1 MPPSGHCCGLFSRL
15 QTMNCSQCGN
25 PLSPTAKFCKS
36 CGARQ
41 EPEAAITAAEKICSQ
56 CQSVCKPEA
65 RFCTRC
71 GMVFERPGA
80 DHAAPATAPP
90 MPLGASQVVDSAS
103 LTPPLIEPMDAPAP
117 RPPQSEPAAFAPR
130 NDRTPAFPQEP
141 VRGSNAWIKWAVLA
155 LLVAAIAGGV
165 MMASN
170 MKGLTGAGN
179 SASNA
184 NSASGGAQAGKDA
197 ISAEDKAKADAL
209 VGPLGGNA
217 AAQAT
222 PVESAPAA
230 VDNVPSTTVAPV
242 AATPDTVSV
251 TPAPAASPELSSAPA
266 SGKPPMPAP
275 ARTPAVKKNTAPSL
289 DDLLD

>member
-1 MPPSGHCCGLFSRL
+1 MPPSGHCCGLFSRM

-56 CQSVCKPEA
+56 CQAVCKPEA

-71 GMVFERPGA
+71 GMVFEHPG
-80 DHAAPATAPP
+80 DNHAAVATAPP
-90 MPLGASQVVDSAS
+90 MPLDASQAVDSAS
-103 LTPPLIEPMDAPAP
+103 LAPPLIEAMDTPAP
-117 RPPQSEPAAFAPR
+117 RPPQPEPAAFATR

-141 VRGSNAWIKWAVLA
+141 VRGSNAWIKWVALA

-170 MKGLTGAGN
+170 MKGLSGAGN
-179 SASNA
+179 SASG
-184 NSASGGAQAGKDA
+184 SSQAGKDG
-197 ISAEDKAKADAL
+197 ISPEDKAKADAL
-209 VGPLGGNA
+209 VGPLGGST

-222 PVESAPAA
+222 PAENATIAGA
-230 VDNVPSTTVAPV
+230 VDNAPTTAVAPAV
-242 AATPDTVSV
+242 TTPDTVSV

>member
-1 MPPSGHCCGLFSRL
+1 MPPSGHCCGLFSRM

-36 CGARQ
+36 CGAKQ

-56 CQSVCKPEA
+56 CQAVCKPEA

-71 GMVFERPGA
+71 GMVFERPG
-80 DHAAPATAPP
+80 DNHAAVATAPP
-90 MPLGASQVVDSAS
+90 MPLDASQAVDSAS
-103 LTPPLIEPMDAPAP
+103 LAPPLIEAMDTPAP
-117 RPPQSEPAAFAPR
+117 RPPQPEPAAFATR

-141 VRGSNAWIKWAVLA
+141 VRSSNAWIKWVALA

-170 MKGLTGAGN
+170 MKGLSGAGN
-179 SASNA
+179 SASG
-184 NSASGGAQAGKDA
+184 SSQAGKDG
-197 ISAEDKAKADAL
+197 ISPEDKAKADAL
-209 VGPLGGNA
+209 VGPLGGST

-222 PVESAPAA
+222 PAENATIAGA
-230 VDNVPSTTVAPV
+230 VDNAPATAVAPAV
-242 AATPDTVSV
+242 TTPDTVSV

>member
-1 MPPSGHCCGLFSRL
+1 
-15 QTMNCSQCGN
+15 
-25 PLSPTAKFCKS
+25 
-36 CGARQ
+36 
-41 EPEAAITAAEKICSQ
+41 
-56 CQSVCKPEA
+56 
-65 RFCTRC
+65 
-71 GMVFERPGA
+71 
-80 DHAAPATAPP
+80 

-103 LTPPLIEPMDAPAP
+103 LTPPLIEPMDTPAP

-170 MKGLTGAGN
+170 MKGLTDAGN

-197 ISAEDKAKADAL
+197 ISPEDKAKADAL

-222 PVESAPAA
+222 PAESAPAA

-251 TPAPAASPELSSAPA
+251 TPAPAASAELSSAPA

>member
-1 MPPSGHCCGLFSRL
+1 
-15 QTMNCSQCGN
+15 MNCSQCGN

-56 CQSVCKPEA
+56 CQAVCKPEA

-71 GMVFERPGA
+71 GMVFEHPG
-80 DHAAPATAPP
+80 DNHAAVATAPP
-90 MPLGASQVVDSAS
+90 MPLDASQAVDSAS
-103 LTPPLIEPMDAPAP
+103 LAPPLIEAMDTPAP
-117 RPPQSEPAAFAPR
+117 RPPQPEPAAFAPR

-141 VRGSNAWIKWAVLA
+141 VRSSNAWIKWVALA

-170 MKGLTGAGN
+170 MKGLSGAGN
-179 SASNA
+179 SASG
-184 NSASGGAQAGKDA
+184 SSQAGKDG
-197 ISAEDKAKADAL
+197 ISPEDKAKADAL
-209 VGPLGGNA
+209 VGPLGGST

-222 PVESAPAA
+222 PAENATIAGA
-230 VDNVPSTTVAPV
+230 VDNAPATAVAPAV
-242 AATPDTVSV
+242 TTPDTVSV

>member
-1 MPPSGHCCGLFSRL
+1 MPPSGHCCGLFSRM

-56 CQSVCKPEA
+56 CQAVCKPEA

-71 GMVFERPGA
+71 GMVFERPR
-80 DHAAPATAPP
+80 DNHAAVATAPP
-90 MPLGASQVVDSAS
+90 MPLDASQAVDSAS
-103 LTPPLIEPMDAPAP
+103 LAPPLIEAMDTPAP
-117 RPPQSEPAAFAPR
+117 RPPQPEPAAFATR

-141 VRGSNAWIKWAVLA
+141 VRSSNAWIKWVALA

-170 MKGLTGAGN
+170 MKGLSGAGN
-179 SASNA
+179 SASG
-184 NSASGGAQAGKDA
+184 SSQAGKDG
-197 ISAEDKAKADAL
+197 ISPEDKAKADAL
-209 VGPLGGNA
+209 VGPLGGST

-222 PVESAPAA
+222 PAENATIAGA
-230 VDNVPSTTVAPV
+230 VDNAPATAVAPAV
-242 AATPDTVSV
+242 TTPDTVSV

>member
-1 MPPSGHCCGLFSRL
+1 M

-56 CQSVCKPEA
+56 CQAVCKPEA

-71 GMVFERPGA
+71 GMVFERPG
-80 DHAAPATAPP
+80 DNHAAVATAPP
-90 MPLGASQVVDSAS
+90 MPLDASQAVDSAS
-103 LTPPLIEPMDAPAP
+103 LAPPLIEAMDTPAP
-117 RPPQSEPAAFAPR
+117 RPPQPEPAAFATR

-141 VRGSNAWIKWAVLA
+141 VRSSNAWIKWVALA

-170 MKGLTGAGN
+170 MKGLSGAGN
-179 SASNA
+179 SASG
-184 NSASGGAQAGKDA
+184 SSQAGKDG
-197 ISAEDKAKADAL
+197 ISPEDKAKADAL
-209 VGPLGGNA
+209 VGPLGGST

-222 PVESAPAA
+222 PAENATIAGA
-230 VDNVPSTTVAPV
+230 VDNAPATAVAPAV
-242 AATPDTVSV
+242 TTPDTVSV

>member
-1 MPPSGHCCGLFSRL
+1 MPPSGHCCGLFSRM

-56 CQSVCKPEA
+56 CQAVCKPEA

-71 GMVFERPGA
+71 GMVFERPR
-80 DHAAPATAPP
+80 DNHAAVATAPP
-90 MPLGASQVVDSAS
+90 MPLDASQAVDSAS
-103 LTPPLIEPMDAPAP
+103 LAPPLIEAMDTPAP
-117 RPPQSEPAAFAPR
+117 RPPQPEPAAFATR

-141 VRGSNAWIKWAVLA
+141 VRSSNAWIKWVALA

-170 MKGLTGAGN
+170 MKGLSGAGN
-179 SASNA
+179 SASG
-184 NSASGGAQAGKDA
+184 SSQAGKDG
-197 ISAEDKAKADAL
+197 ISPEDKAKADAL
-209 VGPLGGNA
+209 VGPLGGST

-222 PVESAPAA
+222 PAENATIAGA
-230 VDNVPSTTVAPV
+230 VDNAPTTAVAPAV
-242 AATPDTVSV
+242 TTPDTVSV

>member
-1 MPPSGHCCGLFSRL
+1 MPPSGHSSGLFSRL

-25 PLSPTAKFCKS
+25 PLSPNAKFCKS

-41 EPEAAITAAEKICSQ
+41 EPDAAITAAEKICSQ
-56 CQSVCKPEA
+56 CQAVCKPEA

-71 GMVFERPGA
+71 GMVFERPVENR
-80 DHAAPATAPP
+80 AAAATAQP
-90 MPLGASQVVDSAS
+90 MPSGASQTIDGAS
-103 LTPPLIEPMDAPAP
+103 MAPPLIEPMDTPAP

-141 VRGSNAWIKWAVLA
+141 VRGSNAWIKWVALA

-179 SASNA
+179 SASG
-184 NSASGGAQAGKDA
+184 SSQAGKDG
-197 ISAEDKAKADAL
+197 ISPEDKAKADAL
-209 VGPLGGNA
+209 VGPLGGSTP
-217 AAQAT
+217 AQTT
-222 PVESAPAA
+222 PAENSTIAGA
-230 VDNVPSTTVAPV
+230 VDNAPATAVAPV
-242 AATPDTVSV
+242 VTTPDTVSV
-251 TPAPAASPELSSAPA
+251 PPAPAASPELSSAPA

>member
-1 MPPSGHCCGLFSRL
+1 
-15 QTMNCSQCGN
+15 MNCSQCGN

-56 CQSVCKPEA
+56 CQAVCKPEA

-71 GMVFERPGA
+71 GMVFERPG
-80 DHAAPATAPP
+80 DNHAAVATAPP
-90 MPLGASQVVDSAS
+90 MPLDASQAVDSAS
-103 LTPPLIEPMDAPAP
+103 LAPPLIEAMDTPAP
-117 RPPQSEPAAFAPR
+117 RPPQPEPAAFATR

-141 VRGSNAWIKWAVLA
+141 VRSSNAWIKWVALA

-170 MKGLTGAGN
+170 MKGLSGAGN
-179 SASNA
+179 SASG
-184 NSASGGAQAGKDA
+184 SSQAGKDG
-197 ISAEDKAKADAL
+197 ISPEDKAKADAL
-209 VGPLGGNA
+209 VGPLGGST

-222 PVESAPAA
+222 PAENATIAGA
-230 VDNVPSTTVAPV
+230 VDNAPATAVAPAV
-242 AATPDTVSV
+242 TTPDTVSV

>member
-1 MPPSGHCCGLFSRL
+1 M

-56 CQSVCKPEA
+56 CQAVCKPEA

-71 GMVFERPGA
+71 GMVFEHPG
-80 DHAAPATAPP
+80 DNHAAVATAPP
-90 MPLGASQVVDSAS
+90 MPLDASQAVDSAS
-103 LTPPLIEPMDAPAP
+103 LAPPLIEAMDTPAP
-117 RPPQSEPAAFAPR
+117 RPPQPEPAAFATR

-141 VRGSNAWIKWAVLA
+141 VRGSNAWIKWVALA

-170 MKGLTGAGN
+170 MKGLSGAGN
-179 SASNA
+179 SASG
-184 NSASGGAQAGKDA
+184 SSQAGKDG
-197 ISAEDKAKADAL
+197 ISPEDKAKADAL
-209 VGPLGGNA
+209 VGPLGGST

-222 PVESAPAA
+222 PAENATIAGA
-230 VDNVPSTTVAPV
+230 VDNAPTTAVAPAV
-242 AATPDTVSV
+242 TTPDTVSV

>member
-1 MPPSGHCCGLFSRL
+1 MPPSGHCCGLFSRM

-56 CQSVCKPEA
+56 CQAVCKPEA

-71 GMVFERPGA
+71 GMVFEHPG
-80 DHAAPATAPP
+80 DNHAAVATAPP
-90 MPLGASQVVDSAS
+90 MPLDASQAVDSAS
-103 LTPPLIEPMDAPAP
+103 LAPPLIEAMDTPAP
-117 RPPQSEPAAFAPR
+117 RPPQPEPAAFATR

-141 VRGSNAWIKWAVLA
+141 VRSSNAWIKWVALA

-170 MKGLTGAGN
+170 MKGLSGAGN
-179 SASNA
+179 SASG
-184 NSASGGAQAGKDA
+184 SSQAGKDG
-197 ISAEDKAKADAL
+197 ISPEDKAKADAL
-209 VGPLGGNA
+209 VGPLGGST

-222 PVESAPAA
+222 PAENATIAGA
-230 VDNVPSTTVAPV
+230 VDNAPTTAVAPAV
-242 AATPDTVSV
+242 TTPDTVSV

>member
-1 MPPSGHCCGLFSRL
+1 
-15 QTMNCSQCGN
+15 MNCSQCGN

-56 CQSVCKPEA
+56 CQAVCKPEA

-71 GMVFERPGA
+71 GMVFERPG
-80 DHAAPATAPP
+80 DNHAAVATAPP
-90 MPLGASQVVDSAS
+90 MPLDASQAVDSAS
-103 LTPPLIEPMDAPAP
+103 LAPPLIEAMDTPAP
-117 RPPQSEPAAFAPR
+117 RPPQPEPAAFATR

-141 VRGSNAWIKWAVLA
+141 VRSSNAWIKWVALA

-170 MKGLTGAGN
+170 MKGLSGAGN
-179 SASNA
+179 SASG
-184 NSASGGAQAGKDA
+184 SSQAGKDG
-197 ISAEDKAKADAL
+197 ISPEDKAKADAL
-209 VGPLGGNA
+209 VGPLGGST

-222 PVESAPAA
+222 PAENATIAGAADNAPATA
-230 VDNVPSTTVAPV
+230 VAPAV
-242 AATPDTVSV
+242 TTPDTVSV
-251 TPAPAASPELSSAPA
+251 TPAPAANPELSSAPA

>member
-1 MPPSGHCCGLFSRL
+1 M

-56 CQSVCKPEA
+56 CQAVCKPEA

-71 GMVFERPGA
+71 GMVFEHPG
-80 DHAAPATAPP
+80 DNHAAVATAPP
-90 MPLGASQVVDSAS
+90 MPLDASQAVDSAS
-103 LTPPLIEPMDAPAP
+103 LAPPLIEAMDTPAP
-117 RPPQSEPAAFAPR
+117 RPPQPEPAAFAPR

-141 VRGSNAWIKWAVLA
+141 VRSSNAWIKWVALA

-170 MKGLTGAGN
+170 MKGLSGAGN
-179 SASNA
+179 SASG
-184 NSASGGAQAGKDA
+184 SSQAGKDG
-197 ISAEDKAKADAL
+197 ISPEDKAKADAL
-209 VGPLGGNA
+209 VGPLGGST

-222 PVESAPAA
+222 PAENATIAGA
-230 VDNVPSTTVAPV
+230 VDNAPATAVAPAV
-242 AATPDTVSV
+242 TTPDTVSV

>member
-1 MPPSGHCCGLFSRL
+1 M

-56 CQSVCKPEA
+56 CQAVCKPEA

-71 GMVFERPGA
+71 GMVFERPR
-80 DHAAPATAPP
+80 DNHAAVATAPP
-90 MPLGASQVVDSAS
+90 MPLDASQAVDSAS
-103 LTPPLIEPMDAPAP
+103 LAPPLIEAMDTPAP
-117 RPPQSEPAAFAPR
+117 RPPQPEPAAFATR

-141 VRGSNAWIKWAVLA
+141 VRSSNAWIKWVALA

-170 MKGLTGAGN
+170 MKGLSGAGN
-179 SASNA
+179 SASG
-184 NSASGGAQAGKDA
+184 SSQAGKDG
-197 ISAEDKAKADAL
+197 ISPEDKAKADAL
-209 VGPLGGNA
+209 VGPLGGST

-222 PVESAPAA
+222 PAENATIAGA
-230 VDNVPSTTVAPV
+230 VDNAPATAVAPAV
-242 AATPDTVSV
+242 TTPDTVSV

>member
-1 MPPSGHCCGLFSRL
+1 MPPSGHCCGLFSRM

-56 CQSVCKPEA
+56 CQAVCKPEA

-71 GMVFERPGA
+71 GMVFERPG
-80 DHAAPATAPP
+80 DNHAAVATAPL
-90 MPLGASQVVDSAS
+90 MPLGVSQTADSAS
-103 LTPPLIEPMDAPAP
+103 LAPPLIEAMDTPAP
-117 RPPQSEPAAFAPR
+117 RPPQPEPATLAPR

-141 VRGSNAWIKWAVLA
+141 VRGSNAWIKWVALA

-170 MKGLTGAGN
+170 MKGLSGAGN
-179 SASNA
+179 SASG
-184 NSASGGAQAGKDA
+184 SSQAGKDG
-197 ISAEDKAKADAL
+197 ISPEDKAKADAL
-209 VGPLGGNA
+209 VGPLGGST
-217 AAQAT
+217 AAQTTPAENAT
-222 PVESAPAA
+222 IAGA
-230 VDNVPSTTVAPV
+230 VDNAPATAVAPAV
-242 AATPDTVSV
+242 TTPDTVSV

-266 SGKPPMPAP
+266 SGKPPMPTP